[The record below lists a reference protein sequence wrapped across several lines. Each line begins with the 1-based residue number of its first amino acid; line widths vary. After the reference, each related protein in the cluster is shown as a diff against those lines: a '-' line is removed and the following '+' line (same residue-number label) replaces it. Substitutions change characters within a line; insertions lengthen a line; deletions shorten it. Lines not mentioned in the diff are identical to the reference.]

1 MTNNFDL
8 TAEINVQLAQNAGIK
23 LKADIEKAMGGADYT
38 KKVNI
43 KASLGDATA
52 RKIFGKPANIPHNV
66 RLKLIVS
73 NKAGIIEEIKKIA
86 EGKKV
91 EIDIALSQNS
101 LKNIDGITASLSKLK
116 DVVGDLNKL
125 ALIGTGL
132 KTFEGKKLA
141 AGPDANKEKKKVKE
155 VKDQYKDFYA
165 TVKRLASEAKAQQ
178 SSGTGL
184 GSKFFA
190 QAAKKLTEIKKNFK
204 DVEVTANNFASTN
217 GRVAQNATQAL
228 ELLFGAIT
236 RVESKYDSFRKS
248 GLKSNYVKQQMEEM
262 IDGATKLLGTL
273 DSAQKVPFQSLLS
286 SLAKPFDDA
295 IKNAQKYR
303 EELRKIGQELKDA
316 RSSGAS
322 DAITGN
328 LLARKKFIEKQRDNN
343 KPYAQAIESDSYQN
357 LIGDK
362 KNLTNVDREARA
374 ATRSI
379 NRLKQEIEEKAIF
392 SSPAAQFLS
401 AAAAADVLFNNL
413 ENVIKAQKKGP
424 QATDKIKGATDTL
437 RVKFSALAETVKSTD
452 EVLASL
458 DRNMAYYSE
467 NGLTQAAQKT
477 ADLRTKI
484 EDLAKKGK
492 GSSTKDDLFV
502 GTTVAIDKFAE
513 NEKKIIKFIYAI
525 DRLKASLQFS
535 LGNTE
540 DLSGVGKALEKL
552 TSDVRVQADSFD
564 ERKVRQTLSE
574 GSYKIRAKDKL
585 NKVADQSLSA
595 FDDAI
600 VESGSNAS
608 TGVRGSIGEKAF
620 SKARGELD
628 AYIRS
633 LDLSNDSLSVV
644 GKNMDNIRKKAE
656 VLFTSASVEAEGGW
670 VGAFAKSLGLAA
682 KRLTTFLFA
691 ARAVYGVQNAMISAT
706 GSAVELD
713 KEFTRLEQIF
723 AGSTS
728 LENAAKDADT
738 LGGKILELAR
748 NYGVASEE
756 IAKSADIYAQA
767 GIQGGA
773 LTKILETSTKA
784 RLGPTFNSNV
794 EISEAVIA
802 SMNQFKIKSEEV
814 EDVLGGISQVSAQYA
829 VESEGITKAIR
840 RAGGAFAAAKAD
852 GQSYLDALGEF
863 VGAFTVLKSQTRE
876 ADETLATSLRNVL
889 NRLQRANVQKYLKD
903 AFDIPLLDENNQF
916 IGFAASIQLISD
928 KIKDLGIK
936 SGDPRF
942 AALIQK
948 LAGSLQ
954 SSRLTSLLSGFSDIQ
969 AIIGNFNKG
978 GDILDR
984 DAGIAFGSL
993 ENKLTR
999 AKEAVIDLFTTIAR
1013 SDTTKQLVETFTLL
1027 TGILTNVAKKILGI
1041 ADSLNYVGK
1050 AVATIGVASLLKNT
1064 AISTAGKFVAGLGE
1078 SGILGPRRPFND
1090 GGYTGLIPGRGPNS
1104 DSLLAYLTKGEY
1116 VVQRD
1121 AVDKYGVN
1129 FLDEINKG
1137 TFTANRGGI
1146 ARNKGGIIPGFNK
1159 GGLGQG
1165 VDFLSSYLKK
1175 IGVTIADDLLGSIV
1189 KTFKITNILSTQN
1202 PDVAKV
1208 GNYNKSSQALS
1219 VAGSLSGNDLN
1230 DTLLHELSHGL
1241 EIKIREAL
1249 GHMEVDKA
1257 LSLIPDEIR
1266 KQTTDRLDLS
1276 PDIYGK
1282 KGTSQ
1287 YASNVRRELFADT
1300 SSAVLAGNGSAALDP
1315 IRKILDQVGVGNKK
1329 DAINIASG
1337 DVSKSGKGFFG
1348 FLKTKFDQLRNY
1360 ADGVLGDGGLGVR
1373 TLNNPNVASGSP
1385 ERSPRPSRNARRR
1398 RRTSAADSLREAEF
1412 EAQFIN
1418 MSNAKEPMFDD
1429 FETQFINTANV
1440 RDSGGQYEREQEM
1453 LDVNYGTRIGSDYIQ
1468 PDKNFIDMKKRTE
1481 ESDNQ
1486 EKLRRKQARREALEK
1501 FQDKFSLKPSA
1512 PVTGNDFGKV
1522 GLMSS
1527 EQYGPFKSS
1536 SDPNIMEA
1544 RRLQALGTRVPR
1556 KNPAK
1561 INGADIPI
1569 ERLTSSFD
1577 NVVNDIIDDQKKQV
1591 EKIAERRRRKA
1602 KVRSGLAIL
1611 GDSSLSDLTAGLT
1624 GGDISGSNA
1633 TFSGAEGFDPYAA
1646 RSKPSLFSRAKSV
1659 LLSPIGSGGGS
1670 QPPNDPPKG
1679 PGSGGGGFFDKYSA
1693 LAAGGSQPPGG
1704 GGGQIATLFK
1714 NIGGFST
1721 LLSGAALAAGFYAT
1735 SSKDASDKSKAM
1747 AEALSAAAAAVLAYT
1762 VATEIATKTAKSD
1775 FVTKLVGKLGG
1786 GGDKFGSL
1794 LSKGK
1799 GLFTGGVG
1807 GTLKNLGGAGLG
1819 LAKNVPQVLSKLASS
1834 AFTLAKSLGPQ
1845 VLGAAVVAATEG
1857 LKSLNNSE
1865 IKKSEDI
1872 ISKST
1877 SEKEVIDERAK
1888 IDSLTKQNAGLSSFG
1903 KIAGGAAIGLTVGG
1917 PLGAA
1922 VGAAAGAI
1930 AAFATDI
1937 DDSSFMTALSGLGD
1951 SILGWVSA
1959 FGSVIGGALGAVGSS
1974 LDRAVGWIFNTND
1987 EADAKK
1993 AKKAVYQ
2000 ANLDKSGANINF
2012 FNSALKGERG
2022 RNLKTGGYSAISSAI
2037 SQVAN
2042 LSGGFGSSTDEQK
2055 EAIKQQGQ
2063 RLKEA
2068 IGGASDIQRADII
2081 SAAKKSGIDLAKVFK
2096 DIGIEFDASASEAK
2110 IAANELSRVFLVME
2124 NVSKNLSSKLD
2135 AFNANVEAY
2144 GNLASGVAGEG
2155 YNSGI
2160 SGSAFD
2166 ALRGGQQ
2173 LSGIARAQVQ
2183 QQLSSLS
2190 SLNPQAGQN
2199 AMLEILAAQSGR
2211 FMSNR
2216 LTSGAISTANL
2227 NPDNAAGGITDI
2239 LKKQFGESL
2248 NGQSFETSSVL
2259 QDMFDKYIEGQGNAI
2274 NESVGDNNVDYEKLN
2289 GIISGFS
2296 DSVKRGGL
2304 DLLQK
2309 FSDYNS
2315 SFEQQLN
2322 AILKRR
2328 LEFESRITDLVRS
2341 GVDRQKE
2348 ALEFRKRA
2356 RGEINTEAT
2365 FSEAAGFDA
2374 QKQAALLRGTGLGGG
2389 ATSEQLRTRYAQLS
2403 AQDPN
2408 GRNPVIQSMKDN
2420 IYKALE
2426 GIANGTDSF
2435 TAAVREFDKA
2445 SEQAKRRTEEL
2456 SNALLG
2462 TDENL
2467 MNTVKGIYLSQRV
2480 ESATD
2485 PTQALLTLRNSDE
2498 ASRAA
2503 LQQRLGADP
2512 ERALSFQRK
2521 LGIAPNIEASAE
2533 FRRVTE
2539 QGDVRNGASDAL
2551 ISINQD
2557 LANKMGAL
2565 SNAMVR
2571 DKLNFEQ
2578 FSLNINNYAT
2588 AANNLANNLAN
2599 IPQNIT
2605 HQHTFTVSPIQVVIT
2620 GTEGLTNLNGPMQ
2633 QAVLGIVN
2641 TQIVKFANGLK
2652 DKNKGLTVD
2661 SLTLNSATA

>member
-8 TAEINVQLAQNAGIK
+8 TAEINVQLAQKAGDK
-23 LKADIEKAMGGADYT
+23 LKADIEKAMGGSSYT
-38 KKVNI
+38 KKVSVT
-43 KASLGDATA
+43 ATLGDATA

-73 NKAGIIEEIKKIA
+73 NKTGIIEEIKKIT

-101 LKNIDGITASLSKLK
+101 LKNIDGITASLAKLK

-132 KTFEGKKLA
+132 KTLDGKKLV
-141 AGPDANKEKKKVKE
+141 AGPDTNKEKKKVKE
-155 VKDQYKDFYA
+155 AKDQYKDFYA

-178 SSGTGL
+178 ANGTGL

-204 DVEVTANNFASTN
+204 DTEVTANNFASTN

-248 GLKSNYVKQQMEEM
+248 GLKSNFVKQQMEEM

-286 SLAKPFDDA
+286 SLSKPFDDA

-316 RSSGAS
+316 RSSGAA

-328 LLARKKFIEKQRDNN
+328 LLARKKFIEKQRDTN
-343 KPYAQAIESDSYQN
+343 KPFAQAIESDTYQN

-379 NRLKQEIEEKAIF
+379 NRMKQEIEEKAIF
-392 SSPAAQFLS
+392 SSPAAKFLN
-401 AAAAADVLFNNL
+401 AADAADVLFNNL

-424 QATDKIKGATDTL
+424 QATDKIKAATDTL

-458 DRNMAYYSE
+458 DRNIAYYSE

-477 ADLRTKI
+477 VALRKQI
-484 EDLAKKGK
+484 EDLAKEQGR
-492 GSSTKDDLFV
+492 GSSTKDSLFV
-502 GTTVAIDKFAE
+502 KTTVEIDKFAE

-540 DLSGVGKALEKL
+540 DLSGVGTALEKL
-552 TSDVRVQADSFD
+552 TNDVRVQADNFD

-585 NKVADQSLSA
+585 NKVADQSLAA

-600 VESGSNAS
+600 LESGSNAS

-620 SKARGELD
+620 SRARAELD

-691 ARAVYGVQNAMISAT
+691 ARAVYGIQNAMISAT

-889 NRLQRANVQKYLKD
+889 NRLQRANVQSYLKD
-903 AFDIPLLDENNQF
+903 AFNISLLDENNQF
-916 IGFAASIQLISD
+916 IGFASSIQLISD

-954 SSRLTSLLSGFSDIQ
+954 SSRLTSLLSGFGDIES
-969 AIIGNFNKG
+969 IIQNFNKG

-1202 PDVAKV
+1202 PNVAKV
-1208 GNYNKSSQALS
+1208 GNYNKSSQVLS
-1219 VAGSLSGNDLN
+1219 VAGSLSGNELN

-1266 KQTTDRLDLS
+1266 KQTTDRLELS

-1287 YASNVRRELFADT
+1287 YATNVRRELFADT
-1300 SSAVLAGNGSAALDP
+1300 SAAVLTGRGGAELDP
-1315 IRKILDQVGVGNKK
+1315 IRKLLDQVGVGNKK

-1360 ADGVLGDGGLGVR
+1360 ADGVLGDGGLSVR
-1373 TLNNPNVASGSP
+1373 TLNNPSVVSGGSEQSARP
-1385 ERSPRPSRNARRR
+1385 AKPSRNARRR
-1398 RRTSAADSLREAEF
+1398 RRASAAEALREAEF
-1412 EAQFIN
+1412 E
-1418 MSNAKEPMFDD
+1418 S
-1429 FETQFINTANV
+1429 QFINTSNI
-1440 RDSGGQYEREQEM
+1440 RDYGGQYELEQKL
-1453 LDVNYGTRIGSDYIQ
+1453 LDKFNTNTKQGTTFEDL
-1468 PDKNFIDMKKRTE
+1468 DFEDM
-1481 ESDNQ
+1481 
-1486 EKLRRKQARREALEK
+1486 QARRRGVRSANTPRKVRRSAGRAKALREAEFLK
-1501 FQDKFSLKPSA
+1501 SLDITVGGPLSSE
-1512 PVTGNDFGKV
+1512 DFGRVTEPYKAL
-1522 GLMSS
+1522 G
-1527 EQYGPFKSS
+1527 EQYGPFRPSN
-1536 SDPNIMEA
+1536 DPNIMEA

-1591 EKIAERRRRKA
+1591 DKIAERRRRKA
-1602 KVRSGLAIL
+1602 KARAGLAIL
-1611 GDSSLSDLTAGLT
+1611 GDSSLSSLTAGLT

-1646 RSKPSLFSRAKSV
+1646 KPSLFSRVKST
-1659 LLSPIGSGGGS
+1659 LLTPIRIGGGGS

-1704 GGGQIATLFK
+1704 GGQLATLFK
-1714 NIGGFST
+1714 SIGGFST

-1735 SSKDASDKSKAM
+1735 SSKEASDKSKAM

-1762 VATEIATKTAKSD
+1762 VATEIATKAAKSD
-1775 FVTKLVGKLGG
+1775 LVTKLVGKFSG
-1786 GGDKFGSL
+1786 GGDKLGSL
-1794 LSKGK
+1794 FSKGK

-1807 GTLKNLGGAGLG
+1807 GTLKNLSGAGLG

-1877 SEKEVIDERAK
+1877 SEKEVIEERAK
-1888 IDSLTKQNAGLSSFG
+1888 IDKLNKQNAGLSSFG

-1917 PLGAA
+1917 PIGAA

-1930 AAFATDI
+1930 AAFASDI
-1937 DDSSFMTALSGLGD
+1937 GDSSLMVALSGLGD

-1959 FGSVIGGALGAVGSS
+1959 FGSVIGGALGSIGSS

-2022 RNLKTGGYSAISSAI
+2022 RNLKTGGYSAINSAI
-2037 SQVAN
+2037 GQVAS
-2042 LSGGFGSSTDEQK
+2042 LSSGFGSSTDEQK

-2068 IGGASDIQRADII
+2068 LSSASDIQRADII
-2081 SAAKKSGIDLAKVFK
+2081 NNAKKSGNDLAKVFK
-2096 DIGIEFDASASEAK
+2096 DIGLEFDVTASEAK
-2110 IAANELSRVFLVME
+2110 IAANELSKVFLTME

-2144 GNLASGVAGEG
+2144 GNLASGIAGEG

-2160 SGSAFD
+2160 SGSAFE

-2173 LSGIARAQVQ
+2173 LSGIARSQVQ

-2190 SLNPQAGQN
+2190 SINPQAGQN

-2216 LTSGAISTANL
+2216 LSSGAISTANL
-2227 NPDNAAGGITDI
+2227 SPDNAAGGITDI
-2239 LKKQFGESL
+2239 LKKQFEQSL
-2248 NGQSFETSSVL
+2248 SGQSFETSSVL

-2274 NESVGDNNVDYEKLN
+2274 NESVGDNSVDYEKLN

-2322 AILKRR
+2322 AVLKRR
-2328 LEFESRITDLVRS
+2328 IEFESRITDLVRS

-2389 ATSEQLRTRYAQLS
+2389 ATTEQLRARYAQLS
-2403 AQDPN
+2403 AQDPS

-2480 ESATD
+2480 QSATD

-2498 ASRAA
+2498 SSRAA
-2503 LQQRLGADP
+2503 LQQRLSADP

-2539 QGDVRNGASDAL
+2539 QGDARNGASDAL